1 MYKLQ
6 YDFSTD
12 KLTKTKSLLEIRFV
26 RRITRKI
33 GEIASEMQK
42 GNKSMRRTDRSTDD
56 RMTVKS

>member
-42 GNKSMRRTDRSTDD
+42 GNISMRRTDRSTDD

>member
-12 KLTKTKSLLEIRFV
+12 KLAKTKSLLEIRFV

-42 GNKSMRRTDRSTDD
+42 GNISMRRTDRSTDG

>member
-42 GNKSMRRTDRSTDD
+42 GNKSMRRTGRSTDG

>member
-1 MYKLQ
+1 M
-6 YDFSTD
+6 
-12 KLTKTKSLLEIRFV
+12 TKTKSLLEIRFV

-42 GNKSMRRTDRSTDD
+42 GNKSMRRTDRSTDG